1 MFSRDNEA
9 LNSYWS
15 LLSILTSV
23 VRYVTVIEL
32 AAVVRVLAA
41 LVLDLGIWRVVFE
54 DFLRVTANLGAY
66 ASSNILCHFLPVFA
80 VEFDRYK

>member
-1 MFSRDNEA
+1 MFSGNNEA

-23 VRYVTVIEL
+23 VRYVAVIEL
-32 AAVVRVLAA
+32 AAVVGILAA

-54 DFLRVTANLGAY
+54 DFLRVTANLGAD
-66 ASSNILCHFLPVFA
+66 ASSYILCHFLPVFA
-80 VEFDRYK
+80 IEFDCYK

>member
-54 DFLRVTANLGAY
+54 DFLGVTANLGAY
-66 ASSNILCHFLPVFA
+66 ASSNILCYFLPVFA